1 AQSGY
6 DIVFADHSE
15 TRHVYGDLLEG
26 KAIAVLKCRNC
37 RMLNL
42 LVFSVKE
49 EDFGGSMEESELE
62 PFLAEHPHV
71 LSPGFS
77 EEEGSIA
84 PMWIELMGQYPHGFK
99 LSRDVPVTIRYDLEE
114 AGDCLAVGASNA
126 AAVMCSRAIER
137 LAADFGI

>member
-1 AQSGY
+1 MQENIKSMVRGFMCGYCFAQSGY

-49 EDFGGSMEESELE
+49 EDFGVQWKNQNWNHFSLNTLMF
-62 PFLAEHPHV
+62 FLLV
-71 LSPGFS
+71 LAKKKDQLPQCG
-77 EEEGSIA
+77 
-84 PMWIELMGQYPHGFK
+84 
-99 LSRDVPVTIRYDLEE
+99 
-114 AGDCLAVGASNA
+114 
-126 AAVMCSRAIER
+126 
-137 LAADFGI
+137 